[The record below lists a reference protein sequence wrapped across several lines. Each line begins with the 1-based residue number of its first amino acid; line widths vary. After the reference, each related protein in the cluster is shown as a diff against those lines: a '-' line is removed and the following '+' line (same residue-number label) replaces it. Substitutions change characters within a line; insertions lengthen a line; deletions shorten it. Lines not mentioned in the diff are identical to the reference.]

1 MCKES
6 CKSMMLKFRLLAAD
20 DFPLLL
26 EWLSKEHVKQWWDD
40 GDDTLLKVARH
51 YGEQEEGLD
60 RFILIEAKESGE
72 KPIGYFQFYLVP
84 DGSIG
89 IDQFIG
95 EEDYI
100 NRGVGTKAIRMF
112 VEMIMR
118 ERQPTGI
125 ILDPSPEN
133 KRAIRCYEKVGFKY
147 YETKQGI
154 EGGLAYMMRLD
165 NLSHVS

>member
-1 MCKES
+1 MR
-6 CKSMMLKFRLLAAD
+6 LKFRSLTSD
-20 DFPLLL
+20 DFPLML

-40 GDDTLLKVARH
+40 GEDTPEKVARN
-51 YGEQEEGLD
+51 YGEEEGLE
-60 RFILIEAKESGE
+60 RFILVEAEESGE
-72 KPIGYFQFYLVP
+72 KPLGYFQHYRVP

-118 ERQPTGI
+118 EHKPSRI
-125 ILDPSPEN
+125 ILDPSPDN
-133 KRAIRCYEKVGFKY
+133 QRAIRCYEKVGFRH
-147 YETKQGI
+147 YETKEGV
-154 EGGLAYMMRLD
+154 EGGLAYMMQLD
-165 NLSHVS
+165 YRSRTS

>member
-1 MCKES
+1 
-6 CKSMMLKFRLLAAD
+6 LTDA

-40 GDDTLLKVARH
+40 GEDTLEKIAQN
-51 YGEQEEGLD
+51 YGEEKDLE
-60 RFILIEAKESGE
+60 RFILVTPEAGGE
-72 KPIGYFQFYLVP
+72 KPIGYFQHYLVP

-100 NRGVGTKAIRMF
+100 NRGVGTKAIRLF

-118 ERQPTGI
+118 RHKPTSI
-125 ILDPSPEN
+125 ILDPSPDN
-133 KRAIRCYEKVGFKY
+133 KRAIRCYEKVGFRY
-147 YETKQGI
+147 YETLEAV
-154 EGGLAYMMRLD
+154 EGGLAHMMRLD
-165 NLSHVS
+165 YRFK

>member
-1 MCKES
+1 MR
-6 CKSMMLKFRLLAAD
+6 LKFRALTSN

-40 GDDTLLKVARH
+40 GEDTPEKVARN
-51 YGEQEEGLD
+51 YGEEEEGLE
-60 RFILIEAKESGE
+60 RFILFEVEESGE
-72 KPIGYFQFYLVP
+72 KPIGYFQHYLVP

-100 NRGVGTKAIRMF
+100 NRGVGTKAIRIF

-118 ERQPTGI
+118 KHQPTSI

-133 KRAIRCYEKVGFKY
+133 KRVIRCYEKVGFRY
-147 YETKQGI
+147 YESKEG
-154 EGGLAYMMRLD
+154 EGGSAYMMRLECGTRA
-165 NLSHVS
+165 S